1 MSSSTNQPLL
11 EVKHLSTSFDT
22 GGKRLTVLDDVSFK
36 LFPGETL
43 SIVGESGCGKS
54 VTALCLMRLL
64 PLPSGRI
71 DQGQIV
77 FDGED
82 IVNLSI
88 EQMQSIRGKRI
99 AMIFQEPM
107 TALNPVQ
114 RIGKQL
120 GEVYNLHFPDFDEAQ
135 INHQSLEAL
144 QQVGIAAPEQVL
156 KRYPHQL
163 SGGMRQRV
171 MIAMALACKPDIL
184 IADEPTTALDVT
196 IQAQILELLNTL
208 QSNSGMSV
216 LFITHDLGVVAEISD
231 RVLVMYGGRGV
242 ESADVNTFF
251 KAPRHPYSQGLIA
264 SLPKLDNPVKS
275 HLNTIK
281 GNVPALKDMPAA
293 CRFNTR
299 CEFVEE
305 QCRQVKPEFEQISD
319 GQWVRCHRWQEIV
332 GPLHKPQNS
341 NNP

>member
-1 MSSSTNQPLL
+1 MALSSDQPLL
-11 EVKHLSTSFDT
+11 EVNRLSASFDT
-22 GGKRLTVLDDVSFK
+22 GGSRLTVLDDVNFK

-71 DQGQIV
+71 DQGRILLA
-77 FDGED
+77 GED
-82 IVNLSI
+82 ILKLNI
-88 EQMQSIRGKRI
+88 EQMQEIRGRRI

-107 TALNPVQ
+107 TALNPVH

-120 GEVYNLHFPDFDEAQ
+120 SEVYGLHFSDMKEDEVTS
-135 INHQSLEAL
+135 QSIESLG
-144 QQVGIAAPEQVL
+144 QVGIAAPEQVL

-196 IQAQILELLNTL
+196 IQAQILELLKDL
-208 QSNSGMSV
+208 QANHGMSI

-231 RVLVMYGGRGV
+231 RVFVMYGGRGV
-242 ESADVNTFF
+242 ESADTTTFYNQ
-251 KAPRHPYSQGLIA
+251 PRHPYSKGLIA
-264 SLPKLDNPVKS
+264 SLPKLDYPVKS
-275 HLNTIK
+275 QLKTIR
-281 GNVPALKDMPAA
+281 GNVPALKDMPSA

-299 CEFVEE
+299 CDHAQAV
-305 QCRQVKPEFEQISD
+305 CREVKPEFEQISER
-319 GQWVRCHRWQEIV
+319 QWVRCHRWRE
-332 GPLHKPQNS
+332 LEDAN
-341 NNP
+341 

>member
-1 MSSSTNQPLL
+1 MALNAKQPLL

-22 GGKRLTVLDDVSFK
+22 GGSRLTVLDDVSFK

-71 DQGQIV
+71 DQGQII

-88 EQMQSIRGKRI
+88 EQMQAIRGKRI

-107 TALNPVQ
+107 TALNPVH

-120 GEVYNLHFPDFDEAQ
+120 GEVYSLHFPDMDDGKVKAQ
-135 INHQSLEAL
+135 SIESL

-156 KRYPHQL
+156 KSYPHQL

-196 IQAQILELLNTL
+196 IQAQILELLKTL
-208 QSNSGMSV
+208 QSNNGMSV

-231 RVLVMYGGRGV
+231 MVLVMYGGRGV
-242 ESADVNTFF
+242 ESADAMTFF
-251 KAPRHPYSQGLIA
+251 NQPKHPYSQGLIA

-275 HLNTIK
+275 HLNTIE
-281 GNVPALKDMPAA
+281 GNVPALKDMPVA

-299 CEFVEE
+299 CQFAEDV
-305 QCRQVKPEFEQISD
+305 CRQVKPEFEQISD
-319 GQWVRCHRWQEIV
+319 RQWVRCHRWQEI
-332 GPLHKPQNS
+332 GTNTP
-341 NNP
+341 

>member
-1 MSSSTNQPLL
+1 MSEPQDQPLL
-11 EVKHLSTSFDT
+11 QVKHLSASFATD
-22 GGKRLTVLDDVSFK
+22 GSRLTVLDDVSFN

-64 PLPSGRI
+64 PLPSGQI
-71 DQGQIV
+71 DAGEILFQGSDLIQHSIV
-77 FDGED
+77 D
-82 IVNLSI
+82 
-88 EQMQSIRGKRI
+88 MQKIRGKRI

-107 TALNPVQ
+107 TALNPVH

-120 GEVYNLHFPDFDEAQ
+120 AEVYKLHFDNLPDGE
-135 INHQSLEAL
+135 IKKQSIEAL
-144 QQVGIAAPEQVL
+144 EQVGIAAPDQVL

-171 MIAMALACKPDIL
+171 MIAIALACKPDIL

-196 IQAQILELLNTL
+196 IQAQILELLKDL
-208 QSNSGMSV
+208 QKQNGMSI

-242 ESADVNTFF
+242 ESADVVSFI
-251 KAPRHPYSQGLIA
+251 KQPRHPYSQGLIA
-264 SLPKLDNPVKS
+264 SLPKLENPVKS
-275 HLNTIK
+275 ELVTIK

-293 CRFNTR
+293 CRFQAR
-299 CEFVEE
+299 CEFVAERCREE
-305 QCRQVKPEFEQISD
+305 KPEFEKVSAR
-319 GQWVRCHRWQEIV
+319 QWVRCHRWREI
-332 GPLHKPQNS
+332 
-341 NNP
+341 NPTA

>member
-1 MSSSTNQPLL
+1 MAQPANQPLL
-11 EVKHLSTSFDT
+11 EVKHLSASFDT
-22 GGKRLTVLDDVSFK
+22 GGSRLTVLDDVSFN
-36 LFPGETL
+36 LYPGETL

-71 DQGQIV
+71 DQGRILLG
-77 FDGED
+77 GED
-82 IVNLSI
+82 LVELGI
-88 EQMQSIRGKRI
+88 EQMQAIRGKRI

-107 TALNPVQ
+107 TALNPVH

-120 GEVYNLHFPDFDEAQ
+120 SEVYDLHFRDMDDRQVKAQ
-135 INHQSLEAL
+135 SIESLR
-144 QQVGIAAPEQVL
+144 QVGIAAPEQVL
-156 KRYPHQL
+156 NRYPHQL

-171 MIAMALACKPDIL
+171 MIAMALACNPDIL

-196 IQAQILELLNTL
+196 IQAQILELLKNL
-208 QSNSGMSV
+208 QSDFGMSI

-242 ESADVNTFF
+242 ESADTTTFYNR
-251 KAPRHPYSQGLIA
+251 PRHPYSQGLIA

-275 HLNTIK
+275 HLNTIR
-281 GNVPALKDMPAA
+281 GNVPALKDMPGA

-299 CEFVEE
+299 CDYAQAV
-305 QCRQVKPEFEQISD
+305 CREIKPDFEQISD
-319 GQWVRCHRWQEIV
+319 RQWVRCHRWQE
-332 GPLHKPQNS
+332 LEDAR
-341 NNP
+341 

>member
-1 MSSSTNQPLL
+1 MQASSSHQPLL
-11 EVKHLSTSFDT
+11 EVKNLSTSFDT
-22 GGKRLTVLDDVSFK
+22 GGSRLTVLDDVSFK

-64 PLPSGRI
+64 PLPSGQI
-71 DQGQIV
+71 DQGQIL
-77 FDGED
+77 FDGQD
-82 IVNLSI
+82 LVNLSI
-88 EQMQSIRGKRI
+88 EQMQAIRGKRI

-107 TALNPVQ
+107 TALNPVH

-120 GEVYNLHFPDFDEAQ
+120 SEVYNLHFNDMDDQQ
-135 INHQSLEAL
+135 IKTQSIESL

-196 IQAQILELLNTL
+196 IQAQILELLKNL
-208 QSNSGMSV
+208 QADNGMSI

-231 RVLVMYGGRGV
+231 RVFVMYGGRGV
-242 ESADVNTFF
+242 ESADTTTFYNQ
-251 KAPRHPYSQGLIA
+251 PRHPYSQGLIA
-264 SLPKLDNPVKS
+264 SLPKLDYPVKS
-275 HLNTIK
+275 HLNTIR
-281 GNVPALKDMPAA
+281 GNVPALKDMPSA

-299 CEFVEE
+299 CEYAEDI
-305 QCRQVKPEFEQISD
+305 CRKVKPEFEQISQR
-319 GQWVRCHRWQEIV
+319 QWVRCHRWKELSSV
-332 GPLHKPQNS
+332 ETS
-341 NNP
+341 